1 MTSFEAGFPRSYLE
15 KGSSSGKYLSYP
27 FVRSIFDQ
35 MMQTAVHMLK
45 DAPRTRMTQ
54 VVVLLTSKGKEYSAI
69 IENVA
74 SEDMIAEKALI
85 KEMQKDSDTDLRYM
99 MVVWKTNSGVDLPS
113 YEFRKMLCRLNIEN
127 KNAAIFVNEAANY
140 TVLPLGATMANFDFL
155 QEDDIL

>member
-1 MTSFEAGFPRSYLE
+1 MSTSDQLPRSYFE
-15 KGSSSGKYLSYP
+15 ISNSSASHTYP

-54 VVVLLTSKGKEYSAI
+54 VVVLLTSQGKEYSVI

-85 KEMQKDSDTDLRYM
+85 KEMQKDNDTDIRYM

-155 QEDDIL
+155 NEEDDTL

>member
-1 MTSFEAGFPRSYLE
+1 MPTSDQLPRSCFE
-15 KGSSSGKYLSYP
+15 SSNSSASHTYP

-140 TVLPLGATMANFDFL
+140 TVLPLGATMANLDFL
-155 QEDDIL
+155 NEEDDTF